1 MKSNLSPLTDEMRD
15 FAEAHYSVLTKYLWF
30 HHLDPGEYHGWAAL
44 GYLKAVQ
51 DYFLQERL
59 RKYQFATIAKWDM
72 FHAIYNYRK
81 KEKRQF
87 EACQKA
93 MLYHDLLLNS
103 EVDVLDFV
111 MDQISYQDTVHQLSE
126 TLDKE
131 QMDLLHLMAEG
142 YSSYSAGR
150 QKSVSPKETKA
161 QLHEARGRVI
171 SILPAL
177 EEKWAA

>member
-1 MKSNLSPLTDEMRD
+1 MKSNLTPLTDEMRN
-15 FAEAHYSVLTKYLWF
+15 FAEEHYSVLTKYLWF

-59 RKYQFATIAKWDM
+59 RTYKFATIAKWDM
-72 FHAIYNYRK
+72 FHAIYNHRK
-81 KEKRQF
+81 KEIRQSEIF
-87 EACQKA
+87 RKA
-93 MLYHDLLLNS
+93 IHYHDLLYS
-103 EVDVLDFV
+103 EADVLDFV
-111 MDQISYQDTVHQLSE
+111 MDQISCEDTMRQLAE
-126 TLDKE
+126 ALDKE

-142 YSSYSAGR
+142 YSSYSTGR

-161 QLHEARGRVI
+161 QLHETRNRII